1 MFSPSGWRSCRLPA
15 SPQNTP
21 TSSVNSS
28 KHPTTSR
35 CRKQSSLAVCP
46 YTVLLD
52 PFQFHPPPRWGL
64 LHRAPEKHRSWTSS
78 WLLPRAECEEN
89 PPQII
94 PDVNGHAAKLDCF
107 LIIFSRLLWKLP
119 NLSSTTSRLSRLCL
133 KCLDTTKNSLS
144 FLFVKTSWGKTIA
157 QEVFFKVSMLT
168 PNIYL
173 FVFTPSAH
181 YVPAGDSSRRWCL
194 CPNQVAC
201 IYPDQNMMS
210 LSTPLC
216 LPVMSSRPLCCW
228 VWSVDSD
235 ASPEREKSLE
245 LIRYLVPDVFNG
257 ALVDSLSGHALSAAG
272 LAASF
277 LLEAQERAQLPA
289 PPISIC
295 SVIKAQKPGW
305 LLTSNPVSCC
315 WKPVFYI
322 RRGQPQKGDEAVVKI
337 ILNVFRNCRLTT
349 SLFFCFGLWI
359 WSLFIWV
366 RRTFSSTLGLIL
378 WKVFDILMCCWS
390 VREEESD
397 ECHDLI

>member
-1 MFSPSGWRSCRLPA
+1 MRPSPPSPWKTPVVDLLLASTTCRMWGE
-15 SPQNTP
+15 PQ
-21 TSSVNSS
+21 
-28 KHPTTSR
+28 
-35 CRKQSSLAVCP
+35 
-46 YTVLLD
+46 
-52 PFQFHPPPRWGL
+52 
-64 LHRAPEKHRSWTSS
+64 
-78 WLLPRAECEEN
+78 
-89 PPQII
+89 QII

-107 LIIFSRLLWKLP
+107 LIFFSRLLWKLP

-322 RRGQPQKGDEAVVKI
+322 RRGQPQKSDEAVVKI

-349 SLFFCFGLWI
+349 SLFFFLAYGFGLY
-359 WSLFIWV
+359 LFEWDV
-366 RRTFSSTLGLIL
+366 PFHQR
-378 WKVFDILMCCWS
+378 
-390 VREEESD
+390 
-397 ECHDLI
+397 